1 MSGLARH
8 DLGDTGGPPALFIH
22 CALGRSRDWTRL
34 RAALT
39 APLRA
44 RAFDLPGH
52 GASPAWDGQG
62 DFHSICTA
70 HAREMLA
77 GDAPA
82 ILIGHSFGATVALR
96 LALEQPQAVRALVLI
111 EPVLFAAA
119 RGTPEHDDNAR
130 HDAAFAQAMAA
141 GDGHAAA
148 RGFLA
153 RWGAGPGF
161 DALAA
166 PEQER
171 LAAMMGLIEAAAP
184 AIHDDNAGMLA
195 PGGLEALHRPCLLL
209 HGAASPPVAA
219 AIARNLE
226 VRMPDAGCVEIA
238 AAGHMLPLTH
248 APAVAQAIDGFLAR

>member
-1 MSGLARH
+1 MSGIARH

-39 APLRA
+39 TPLRA

-70 HAREMLA
+70 HARDMLA

-82 ILIGHSFGATVALR
+82 ILFGHSFGATVALR

-111 EPVLFAAA
+111 EPVLYSAA
-119 RGTPEHDDNAR
+119 RGTPEFDDNAR

-141 GDGHAAA
+141 GDNHGAA

-153 RWGAGPGF
+153 RWGAGSGF
-161 DALAA
+161 DALPA
-166 PEQER
+166 QDQDR
-171 LAAMMGLIEAAAP
+171 LAAMMGLIKATAP

-195 PGGLEALHRPCLLL
+195 PGGLEALNRPCLLL

-219 AIARNLE
+219 AVARGLTA
-226 VRMPDAGCVEIA
+226 RLPDAACVEIPQ
-238 AAGHMLPLTH
+238 AGHMLPLTH
-248 APAVAQAIDGFLAR
+248 ASAVALAIDGFLAR